1 MDQQTDEQDMST
13 KPQKRMSAISAIP
26 APGEAPKEIEA
37 VSKRKKGDPDE
48 PVRQTFFL
56 PRPVHRRLR
65 EICLDKG
72 ISQQDIF
79 RAALDLYLTREG
91 EPTMAEI
98 EAKAKR

>member
-1 MDQQTDEQDMST
+1 MST
-13 KPQKRMSAISAIP
+13 KAQKRGSAITSLP
-26 APGEAPKEIEA
+26 TPSDQPKVIEA
-37 VSKRKKGDPDE
+37 TSKRKKGDPDE

-79 RAALDLYLTREG
+79 RAALDMYLTREG
-91 EPTMAEI
+91 EPTMEEI

>member
-1 MDQQTDEQDMST
+1 MSS
-13 KPQKRMSAISAIP
+13 KVQKRGSTIAALP
-26 APGEAPKEIEA
+26 TLGEPKVIEA
-37 VSKRKKGDPDE
+37 TSKRKKGDPDE